1 MIGQVVCGLVQFKR
15 RKKSAVAKLIGLV
28 VGGLVQFRIIKKS
41 SFKVDWSGGRRSCS
55 IKKTGKS

>member
-1 MIGQVVCGLVQFKR
+1 MIGQVVGGLVQF

-28 VGGLVQFRIIKKS
+28 VGGLVQFRIIKKR

-55 IKKTGKS
+55 IKKTGKSD